1 MTRSVPLKYLIALL
15 LALGLSGCQ
24 TGQSSQFQPQDIPA
38 AGPYRHDGT
47 GIVFPTTSGI
57 FLRAQILRFDEQARH
72 IMVAYNS
79 ELIAQPVILSAYVY
93 PAPQVSSFGSPA
105 DVIATARRQLALDHQ
120 RQQKAEIL
128 AFHENGKLMSEQP
141 ATLTYRGRTITGL
154 RADFAFVE
162 PFAGEVQ
169 PIRSSLYLFELG
181 ESMLKFRVSAPASVD
196 SEAAVKAMIEE
207 IAGSSAGEPL

>member
-1 MTRSVPLKYLIALL
+1 MKYLIALL

-24 TGQSSQFQPQDIPA
+24 TGQSSPFQPQDIPA

-57 FLRAQILRFDEQARH
+57 FLRTRILRFDEQARH

-79 ELIAQPVILSAYVY
+79 ELIAQPVILNAYVY
-93 PAPQVSSFGSPA
+93 PAPQGSSFGSPA
-105 DVIATARRQLALDHQ
+105 EVTTTRRQLALDHP

-128 AFHENGKLMSEQP
+128 ALHEHGKLVSEQP